1 MTSLWNPENIRD
13 ASEATGIGAIKRDVL
28 ETLARDVDYQLSLVI
43 DEALRFMRHAKR
55 TTLSAKDISCA
66 LRVLDIEPLFGY
78 DSTRPLRFGEA
89 SIGPGQ
95 PLFYVEDEEVDFEK
109 LINAPLPKVPREMSY
124 TAHWLAVEGVQP
136 SIPQN
141 PTSTDPRHQDLLP
154 KGPGANTNLAALAG
168 LDNVT
173 GKPQVKHILSS
184 EIRLFFERI
193 TTAVLDEGNE
203 EYRNAAFNSLR
214 TDPGLHQL
222 IPYFIQYT
230 HEKVTHNLKSLF
242 ILRQMLTMLSALLDN
257 KSIYLDPYVGKM
269 IAPILTCLE
278 ARKLGSSSDSI
289 QEIVELRDI
298 AASLLNHIAKSYGKT
313 SSTLKVKLARSL
325 LKTFLDPGTTFGS
338 QYGALIGLVGLTG
351 AEGVRTLV
359 IPNIATFDP
368 LLKEGLAD
376 PSKAED
382 AQILMTAFLH
392 AIQVI
397 AKRPVG
403 MVNGEASS
411 DTAKQAVVAKLG
423 EIMGRLVVENGDPK
437 MVKAVL
443 DADKVF

>member
-13 ASEATGIGAIKRDVL
+13 ASEATGVANIRRDVL
-28 ETLARDVDYQLSLVI
+28 DTLARDVDYQLSLVI
-43 DEALRFMRHAKR
+43 DEALRFMRHARR

-66 LRVLDIEPLFGY
+66 LRVLDVEPLFGY

-95 PLFYVEDEEVDFEK
+95 PLFYIEDEEVDFEK

-154 KGPGANTNLAALAG
+154 KGPGANANLAALAG

-173 GKPQVKHILSS
+173 GRPQVKHILSS
-184 EIRLFFERI
+184 EIQLFFERI

-230 HEKVTHNLKSLF
+230 HEKVTHNLKDLF
-242 ILRQMLTMLSALLDN
+242 TLRQMLTMLSALLEN
-257 KSIYLDPYVGKM
+257 KSVYLDPYVGKM

-278 ARKLGSSSDSI
+278 ARKLGSSSDSL
-289 QEIVELRDI
+289 EDVVELREF
-298 AASLLNHIAKSYGKT
+298 AASLLIRITKSYGKT
-313 SSTLKVKLARSL
+313 SATLKPKLARSL
-325 LKTFLDPGTTFGS
+325 LKTFLDPSTSFGS
-338 QYGALIGLVGLTG
+338 QFGALVALVSLTG

-359 IPNIATFDP
+359 IPNIATFDS

-376 PSKAED
+376 PTKHEE
-382 AQILMTAFLH
+382 AQMLMTAFLR
-392 AIQVI
+392 AIQVV
-397 AKRPVG
+397 ADRSVR
-403 MVNGEASS
+403 MVNGEATGA
-411 DTAKQAVVAKLG
+411 DARERVVGKIG
-423 EIMGRLVVENGDPK
+423 EVMGNEVVKSGDPRL
-437 MVKAVL
+437 VKAVL
-443 DADKVF
+443 EADDEL